1 MTSVA
6 RSFAKR
12 PEGITLFLKPESPSY
27 IFRTVGETD
36 FIRLF
41 PFTYSRGVLDIT
53 YDGNNFQS
61 VMVDNTNVQPSDET
75 DTVVRIMGGPRLV
88 TGLGDNFKEYV
99 RAWRDGIIDAGSPIE
114 LYKPA
119 QVLRVQEGDLDH
131 VTADSTDSFLISDKP
146 PSNDEYVAGSV
157 ANQYTTTFIFKTP
170 LTFTY
175 IASGVTKYVTFRTAL
190 DQE

>member
-1 MTSVA
+1 MTSIV

-12 PEGITLFLKPESPSY
+12 PEGITLFLKPESPCY
-27 IFRTVGETD
+27 DDGTNV
-36 FIRLF
+36 RLF
-41 PFTYSRGVLDIT
+41 PFSYSRGVLDIT
-53 YDGNNFQS
+53 YQGNTFEAR
-61 VMVDNTNVQPSDET
+61 MVDISGVSPSDET
-75 DTVVRIMGGPRLV
+75 DTAIRMMGGPRLV
-88 TGLGDNFKEYV
+88 TGLGDNFKDYV
-99 RAWRDGIIDAGSPIE
+99 RAWQDGTIDAGSPIE

-119 QVLRVQEGDLDH
+119 QVLRVQEGDLNNIN
-131 VTADSTDSFLISDKP
+131 ANSTESYLISDKA

-170 LTFTY
+170 MTFTY